1 MSVKDEDSDGLGDEH
16 ATVLKGSPSV
26 AAAFSAFKEG
36 GAFISSSKSPDFSAV
51 TDSDIQ
57 DF

>member
-16 ATVLKGSPSV
+16 AT
-26 AAAFSAFKEG
+26 AFSAFKEG
-36 GAFISSSKSPDFSAV
+36 GALFPSSKSPDFSAV
-51 TDSDIQ
+51 TDPDIQ